1 MQLCSIAFLLIQCIL
16 PWSFGSCVFHVSKF
30 LPFIH
35 TSIVRFS
42 QCILNRSVD
51 EWRFR
56 GLESSR
62 KLSTI
67 QTTHAHARTLFV
79 WDFARQSSSF
89 LMSLLHARC
98 IIFYFLFM
106 SRLCKKK
113 LMFFYVRKRNWCSS
127 MNTRAIFSLVF
138 HTECC
143 AGNTCAV
150 FFCIY
155 EHTRRIKCRVRYA
168 LRVLFFWAFWYTTF
182 AWHLGMILI
191 KNEK

>member
-1 MQLCSIAFLLIQCIL
+1 MHSPLIFWELCV
-16 PWSFGSCVFHVSKF
+16 SCVRISPLHPYIYCAFQPVHFESISRWVAISWSGKF
-30 LPFIH
+30 AESYALSRLRMHMLALFSCGILKGSLP
-35 TSIVRFS
+35 VFS
-42 QCILNRSVD
+42 WVCY
-51 EWRFR
+51 
-56 GLESSR
+56 
-62 KLSTI
+62 
-67 QTTHAHARTLFV
+67 THAVSYFT
-79 WDFARQSSSF
+79 
-89 LMSLLHARC
+89 
-98 IIFYFLFM
+98 FY
-106 SRLCKKK
+106 SWVDYVKKK

-138 HTECC
+138 HTEYC

-182 AWHLGMILI
+182 AWHLGMNLI

>member
-1 MQLCSIAFLLIQCIL
+1 MCPNFSPLSIRRLCVSASAFWIDQSMSGDFVV
-16 PWSFGSCVFHVSKF
+16 WK
-30 LPFIH
+30 
-35 TSIVRFS
+35 VR
-42 QCILNRSVD
+42 
-51 EWRFR
+51 
-56 GLESSR
+56 R
-62 KLSTI
+62 KLCTI

-113 LMFFYVRKRNWCSS
+113 TDVLLCSKKKKTDVLLCSKKKNWCSS
-127 MNTRAIFSLVF
+127 MNTRAIFSLLF
-138 HTECC
+138 HTEYCS
-143 AGNTCAV
+143 GNTCAV